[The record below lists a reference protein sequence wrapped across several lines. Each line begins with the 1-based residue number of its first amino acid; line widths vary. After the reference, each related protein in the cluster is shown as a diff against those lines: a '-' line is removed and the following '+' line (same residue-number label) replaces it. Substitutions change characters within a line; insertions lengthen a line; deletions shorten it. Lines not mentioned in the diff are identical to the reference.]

1 MRRGLSASGRWS
13 SIRSTPSS
21 TTSPRSAA
29 TRARLTSA
37 GGRSKANFEAAHIPG
52 SVYTDYGKA
61 GWREKNAA
69 GVNGMLPPVEKL
81 EKVIGAHG
89 IDNATH
95 VVLIPMGK
103 KAQDT
108 GAATRLYWTFK
119 VLGHDAVSILDGGFV
134 GWTAEVVEETK
145 KPVNPL
151 EQGASTPA
159 AKSFKANLRADM
171 IASKGDVEAAIAEK
185 QPVVDNR
192 PSDFFLGVSKSKDA
206 RIGGTLP
213 GATNL
218 PESWLTVNNGGKF
231 RSKAQLEKLYA
242 AAGVATTGKQINFCN
257 TGHWAS
263 LGWFVSSEIVGNKSA
278 KMYDGSMA
286 EWTRDEKAP
295 VQRSIVVE

>member
-1 MRRGLSASGRWS
+1 
-13 SIRSTPSS
+13 
-21 TTSPRSAA
+21 
-29 TRARLTSA
+29 
-37 GGRSKANFEAAHIPG
+37 
-52 SVYTDYGKA
+52 
-61 GWREKNAA
+61 
-69 GVNGMLPPVEKL
+69 
-81 EKVIGAHG
+81 
-89 IDNATH
+89 
-95 VVLIPMGK
+95 
-103 KAQDT
+103 
-108 GAATRLYWTFK
+108 
-119 VLGHDAVSILDGGFV
+119 
-134 GWTAEVVEETK
+134 
-145 KPVNPL
+145 
-151 EQGASTPA
+151 
-159 AKSFKANLRADM
+159 M